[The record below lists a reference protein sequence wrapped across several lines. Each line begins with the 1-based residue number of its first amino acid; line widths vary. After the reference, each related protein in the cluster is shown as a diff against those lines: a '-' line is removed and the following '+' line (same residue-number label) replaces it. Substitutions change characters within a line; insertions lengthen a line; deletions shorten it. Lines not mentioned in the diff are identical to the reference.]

1 MQSLARRRREGV
13 GERPSHPPQ
22 PGHAKGHQVA
32 RIGGSL
38 ARTPAAHPSVRHTR
52 QRAPHRRRASQHPLA
67 RRPQCRGSAGSSCN
81 HARGP
86 SRARRAGAHTGPWRA
101 RRPVTSENIVCVP
114 RGQRARQVGWRRRCL
129 YSNGSPR
136 WGVQFN
142 QIVVELTCRGEV
154 VFWQISDDD
163 RSNTPF
169 CYAYERHHQ
178 GGGRGCATGG
188 CGNKTRKLF

>member
-1 MQSLARRRREGV
+1 VAGGEEQRSSRPETTGRCFMQSLARRRREGV

-86 SRARRAGAHTGPWRA
+86 SRVRRAGAHTGPWRA

-142 QIVVELTCRGEV
+142 QIVSEASSRDPF
-154 VFWQISDDD
+154 VFSTLRQPRCLEWMALVDLMV
-163 RSNTPF
+163 T
-169 CYAYERHHQ
+169 
-178 GGGRGCATGG
+178 
-188 CGNKTRKLF
+188 L